1 MRCYREFMPVR
12 KLSIALEETVAE
24 RVAAAAEHQGL
35 SLSAWL
41 NRSAENSLALEDG
54 LAAVREWEAE
64 HGGITA
70 EERADAD
77 ALLDQVAHVRPKRRR
92 NTRSAARA
100 AR

>member
-1 MRCYREFMPVR
+1 M
-12 KLSIALEETVAE
+12 AQ
-24 RVAAAAEHQGL
+24 RVAAAAENQGL

-54 LAAVREWEAE
+54 MAAVREWEAE
-64 HGGITA
+64 HGNFTA

-77 ALLDQVAHVRPKRRR
+77 ALLDQVAHVQPKRRR
-92 NTRSAARA
+92 DTRSTARA